1 MIKMTHIALHVKDIQ
16 KSLDFYSRYCG
27 LKVVHDRAE
36 NSKRVLWMG
45 EEGKEKDFILVFIAG
60 GKTVQ
65 QNGDDYSH
73 FGFALSSKQEV
84 DEIASRAKK
93 EGILFWETRE
103 EPFPVGYYC
112 GVLDPDGKI
121 IEFSFGQPL
130 GNLVSENT

>member
-16 KSLDFYSRYCG
+16 KSMDFYSRYCG

-36 NSKRVLWMG
+36 NAKRVLWMG
-45 EEGKEKDFILVFIAG
+45 EEGKDKDFILVFIAG
-60 GKTVQ
+60 GRSVQ
-65 QNGDDYSH
+65 QKGDDYSH
-73 FGFALSSKQEV
+73 LGFALSSKQEV
-84 DEIASRAKK
+84 DEIAFQAKK

>member
-1 MIKMTHIALHVKDIQ
+1 M
-16 KSLDFYSRYCG
+16 DFYSRYCG

-36 NSKRVLWMG
+36 NAKRVLWMG
-45 EEGKEKDFILVFIAG
+45 EEGKDKDFILVFIAG
-60 GKTVQ
+60 GRSVQ
-65 QNGDDYSH
+65 QKGDDYSH
-73 FGFALSSKQEV
+73 LGFALSSKQEV
-84 DEIASRAKK
+84 DEIAFQAKK

>member
-27 LKVVHDRAE
+27 LKVVHDRADNE
-36 NSKRVLWMG
+36 KRVLWMG

-60 GKTVQ
+60 GKSIQ
-65 QNGDDYSH
+65 QRGDDYSH
-73 FGFALSSKQEV
+73 LGFALSSKQEV
-84 DEIASRAKK
+84 DEIAFRAKK
-93 EGILFWETRE
+93 EGILFWEIRE

-130 GNLVSENT
+130 GNLVLENI

>member
-1 MIKMTHIALHVKDIQ
+1 L
-16 KSLDFYSRYCG
+16 
-27 LKVVHDRAE
+27 
-36 NSKRVLWMG
+36 
-45 EEGKEKDFILVFIAG
+45 
-60 GKTVQ
+60 
-65 QNGDDYSH
+65 
-73 FGFALSSKQEV
+73 GFALSSKQEV
-84 DEIASRAKK
+84 DEIAFQAKK

>member
-16 KSLDFYSRYCG
+16 KSMDFYSRYCG
-27 LKVVHDRAE
+27 LKVVHDRADNE
-36 NSKRVLWMG
+36 KRVLWMG

-60 GKTVQ
+60 GKSVQ
-65 QNGDDYSH
+65 QRGDDYSH

-84 DEIASRAKK
+84 DEIALLAKK

-130 GNLVSENT
+130 GNLVVENI

>member
-1 MIKMTHIALHVKDIQ
+1 MIKMTHIAFHVKDIE
-16 KSLDFYSRYCG
+16 KSMDFYSRYCG
-27 LKVVHDRAE
+27 LKVVHDRSE

-60 GKTVQ
+60 GNSVQ
-65 QNGDDYSH
+65 QKGDDYSH
-73 FGFALSSKQEV
+73 LGFALSSKEQV
-84 DEIASRAKK
+84 DEIALQAKK

-112 GVLDPDGKI
+112 GVFDPDGKI

-130 GNLVSENT
+130 GNLGSENR